1 MVCPNI
7 KQNEGTLDRVIRVV
21 IGSVALLAAYFWL
34 GGTAQLVAYIV
45 GAIAL
50 VTGLIG
56 FCGIYTI
63 LGISTRPI
71 KK

>member
-7 KQNEGTLDRVIRVV
+7 NQNEGTFDRVIRVIV
-21 IGSVALLAAYFWL
+21 GSVALLAAFFWL
-34 GGTAQLVAYIV
+34 SGTLQVVAYIV

-56 FCGIYTI
+56 FCGIYAI
-63 LGISTRPI
+63 FGISTCKT

>member
-7 KQNEGTLDRVIRVV
+7 KQNEGTLDRVIRVMV
-21 IGSVALLAAYFWL
+21 GSVALLAAFFWL
-34 GGTAQLVAYIV
+34 SGALQMVAYIV

-56 FCGIYTI
+56 FCGIYAVF
-63 LGISTRPI
+63 GISTCKT